1 MKSRRPIVITGFM
14 GCGKS
19 EVARALA
26 QRLGVEM
33 LDLDEF
39 ITLETGRTPA
49 KLIDED
55 GEPTFRNIEFE
66 ALTNVL
72 QNKNIEVFALGGGAW
87 IQPRNR
93 ELLSATDSVIVWLD
107 TPFQVC
113 WTRIASAPEDR
124 PLGRT
129 KEQAHELYKSRL
141 PTYLLA
147 TIRVHAEAE
156 DPPSEIAA
164 RIEAEVNCQ
173 TSPEHD

>member
-1 MKSRRPIVITGFM
+1 MERRRPIVITGFM
-14 GCGKS
+14 GCGKT

-26 QRLGVEM
+26 RRLEAEM

-39 ITLETGRTPA
+39 ITRETGRTPA

-55 GEPTFRNIEFE
+55 GEPAFRDIEFE

-72 QNKNIEVFALGGGAW
+72 ENKNIEVLALGGGAW
-87 IQPRNR
+87 IQFRNR
-93 ELLSATDSVIVWLD
+93 ELLTENESLIVWLD

-113 WTRIASAPEDR
+113 WTRIESAGEDR

-141 PTYLLA
+141 PTYQLA
-147 TIRVHAEAE
+147 TMRVHAEAE
-156 DPPSEIAA
+156 DTPSDIAA
-164 RIEAEVNCQ
+164 RIQIQLE
-173 TSPEHD
+173 S